1 GTAQWASGAP
11 APRAVVLS
19 VAERVSLPG
28 TIAAMRRSRLREGQI
43 GPIRDPRGCS
53 GPSVVRGPFRKEIPM
68 AERRPVVRSL
78 PSAASRLRAD
88 VLRRPSATALL
99 VLVFAG
105 GLGLGSFAHL
115 VMAGDHRATEIADRA
130 AASGA
135 LTRN

>member
-1 GTAQWASGAP
+1 
-11 APRAVVLS
+11 
-19 VAERVSLPG
+19 
-28 TIAAMRRSRLREGQI
+28 
-43 GPIRDPRGCS
+43 
-53 GPSVVRGPFRKEIPM
+53 M

-135 LTRN
+135 LTRNYQKHQFADLDAIRDAEEAQMRSGGIVKGLLVLAVLLLLAIAVALVLRLAAEERRSG